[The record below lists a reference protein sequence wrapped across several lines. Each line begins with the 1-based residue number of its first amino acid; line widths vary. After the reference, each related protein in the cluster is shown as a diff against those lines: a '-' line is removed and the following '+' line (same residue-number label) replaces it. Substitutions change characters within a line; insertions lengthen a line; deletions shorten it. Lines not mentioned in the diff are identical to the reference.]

1 MNFDRIQEICNAR
14 AGVSEEFPFD
24 EHTLVW
30 KVNGKMFCLMDIREC
45 SSLGLKGDPDKIVEW
60 REQYEQI
67 GTGPY
72 LNSKHWMLVHLEGL
86 NPTFVQSLIEHSYD
100 CVVRKLP
107 KAQRLEL
114 EKLNQIP

>member
-1 MNFDRIQEICNAR
+1 VNFETIQQICTAR
-14 AGVSEEFPFD
+14 AAVSEEFPFD

-30 KVNGKMFCLMDIREC
+30 KVAGKMFCLMDIREC
-45 SSLGLKGDPDKIVEW
+45 SSLGLKGDPDRIVEW

-86 NPTFVQSLIEHSYD
+86 SPTFVQSLIEHSYD

-107 KAQRLEL
+107 KAQRLNL
-114 EKLNQIP
+114 EQQNK

>member
-30 KVNGKMFCLMDIREC
+30 KVNGKMFCLMDIREY
-45 SSLGLKGDPDKIVEW
+45 SSLGLKGDPDKIVDW